1 METELFNAKRAFLSP
16 HAEKMGAQMKR
27 KRNRVPLSCTICRKR
42 KVKCDKTRPHCQ
54 QCSKTGVAHLCHYM
68 EQTWAEEAE
77 KELSKESELKQLRE
91 RIKALEETLAKMHS
105 ASSNTPE
112 SASVAL
118 EEPRVFQE
126 SKLIQEPKLLQ
137 SNKYDNDELDL
148 SRQFDMLHL
157 KNNGTVHLGATHWLA
172 IMKGDPYLKLLWAHI
187 FTMREKMSEWVQ
199 HKKKGAGTS
208 GGTHL
213 AGRCPVIHQPAASRC
228 PVSGATAS
236 NLGHHTKETAK
247 CPVDHQ
253 ALLSHHREDRV
264 PESRPDSGLS
274 GVSAREPLDSAP
286 RCPVAHNF
294 SGSPPGLNSRSGSE
308 GAGSGLKCPVAHDTH
323 GEIQPS
329 NKVSA
334 SGPGTN
340 GRPAPLLPSFDK
352 LASKCPVIHDN
363 SPPPP
368 SGLGPNPSNVTQD
381 QAITEIC
388 KLLPPKRIIA
398 LILDKFF
405 KHIYPVIPILDE
417 QSFKHQISQ
426 IVQSK
431 DETIS
436 LRLAKSSDCC
446 TLGILIIILRLTWL
460 SLPQNACEVDL
471 GPQCAAFFV
480 PRITTS
486 TVAQSREELLLLN
499 FETPAE
505 TVHLVRKYLIRL
517 DEMTSFSNSNVN
529 LTTVQF
535 AIFYKLYLMCCPE
548 KTTDTQLN
556 AFTSTSQDNEAHQ
569 MLLSSIVQMA
579 FSCGLHRDP
588 DNFPQLAASTK
599 GKLNKEAI
607 SNTERLKHTWR
618 KTWYIIVSLD
628 VQQSI
633 SLGSPRLLRNL
644 RDFSDTKLPCTSKID
659 YVRDIKEL
667 IVVKN
672 YTLFFQIDNCIVA
685 VLNHILNVSMAKT
698 VRKFELDSL
707 IEILKKLCFGGG
719 NVSEALGKLVNKG
732 LLFTTEGS
740 ADQSY
745 DEFYPL
751 PSLEEVLSPPP
762 PSENEKDKKVN
773 LPHEMTTRALF
784 FSKHIMLRMLLY
796 LLNYILFTYYE
807 PKGEVD
813 ADTRPLAKEYAQ
825 EALNYAMDGFRN
837 CLLFFSNSKA
847 GEGGNGSIF
856 NHMEVVLAPY
866 CLDIGHRALQFMVC
880 LILRARC
887 GPLTGMN
894 ESPILSSG
902 NNTSGSEDEN
912 ETRSSEVKKKEDNAE
927 IADVTKDIS
936 LDVGDELA
944 EILISRMTLFH
955 KLTKQVSAKYHY
967 AKRMMKSTGFFITL
981 LRNPSSK
988 SQLGEKNSSGY
999 KFQHPSIAK
1008 MTGFFKNV
1016 PSLVLSANGDQIKR
1030 CPVYQDAIGFLPRN
1044 NSVVSGPRSKP
1055 ETPVQLPP
1063 FRAYQPITYLSND
1076 LRRTSDVRNADN
1088 KRRKLTP
1095 RGSVTDSPVEE
1106 PVKQEGWRAMSPPAP
1121 NFGTP
1126 IMSPVP
1132 NSPAFRTDILP
1143 PLERLTETAS
1153 PAAPNSRNNSILSGP
1168 PHGLNSPAGM
1178 SENSSVNYT
1187 PDFEDFLMQ
1196 NSNFN
1201 GLMINPSSIVEAVGF
1216 DNYAQNDSSSV
1227 GAAADFL
1234 PIDTT
1239 EIDGL
1244 SEIPANPGFPVW
1256 D

>member
-1 METELFNAKRAFLSP
+1 MTSQL
-16 HAEKMGAQMKR
+16 KR

-77 KELSKESELKQLRE
+77 KELSKDSELKQLRE
-91 RIKALEETLAKMHS
+91 RIKALEETLSKMHS

-118 EEPRVFQE
+118 EEPRAMQESKVFQE
-126 SKLIQEPKLLQ
+126 PKPLQ
-137 SNKYDNDELDL
+137 GNKYDNDELDL
-148 SRQFDMLHL
+148 TRQFDMLHL

-172 IMKGDPYLKLLWAHI
+172 IMKGDPYLKLLWSHI
-187 FTMREKMSEWVQ
+187 FTMREKMSEWVL
-199 HKKKGAGTS
+199 HNKRKGHGSMNSTKMV
-208 GGTHL
+208 GK
-213 AGRCPVIHQPAASRC
+213 CPVIHQPTASRC
-228 PVSGATAS
+228 PVTNIAASASKLHTAEAT
-236 NLGHHTKETAK
+236 K
-247 CPVDHQ
+247 CPVDHH
-253 ALLSHHREDRV
+253 ALLSRQSHDKPV
-264 PESRPDSGLS
+264 DPRPSSNGS
-274 GVSAREPLDSAP
+274 SVSEHNDGSAGP
-286 RCPVAHNF
+286 VCPVAHRS
-294 SGSPPGLNSRSGSE
+294 SGSPSNSLSLNSITNSG
-308 GAGSGLKCPVAHDTH
+308 GADVCPVTHNTSQSIQHDD
-323 GEIQPS
+323 I
-329 NKVSA
+329 
-334 SGPGTN
+334 SGTEPHT
-340 GRPAPLLPSFDK
+340 RPAPLLPSFDK
-352 LASKCPVIHDN
+352 LASKCPVMHDT

-368 SGLGPNPSNVTQD
+368 GGLGSNPVNITQD
-381 QAITEIC
+381 QAIAELC

-417 QSFKHQISQ
+417 QSFKHQIAQ

-431 DETIS
+431 DDSTT
-436 LRLAKSSDCC
+436 LRLTKPSDCC
-446 TLGILIIILRLTWL
+446 SIGILVIILRLTWL

-471 GPQCAAFFV
+471 GPQCSAFFV
-480 PRITTS
+480 PRVTTS

-505 TVHLVRKYLIRL
+505 AIHLARKFLIRF
-517 DEMTSFSNSNVN
+517 DEITSFSNSNVN

-535 AIFYKLYLMCCPE
+535 AIFYKLYLMCCTE

-556 AFTSTSQDNEAHQ
+556 TFTSTSQDNEAHQ

-588 DNFPQLAASTK
+588 DNFPQLTVNTK

-607 SNTERLKHTWR
+607 SNSERLKHTWR
-618 KTWYIIVSLD
+618 KTWYAIVSLD

-707 IEILKKLCFGGG
+707 IDILKNLCFGDG
-719 NVSEALGKLVNKG
+719 NVNEAINKLINKG

-740 ADQSY
+740 NDQTF

-751 PSLEEVLSPPP
+751 PSLEEILSPPP
-762 PSENEKDKKVN
+762 PSENEKDKKLN
-773 LPHEMTTRALF
+773 LPHELTTRALF

-807 PKGEVD
+807 PKGEID
-813 ADTRPLAKEYAQ
+813 AETRPLAKEYAQ

-837 CLLFFSNSKA
+837 CLLFFSNSRA
-847 GEGGNGSIF
+847 AEGGNGSIF
-856 NHMEVVLAPY
+856 NHMEVVLAPC

-894 ESPILSSG
+894 ESPILTSG
-902 NNTSGSEDEN
+902 NNTSSEDEGESKASEN
-912 ETRSSEVKKKEDNAE
+912 RSRESVDEFS
-927 IADVTKDIS
+927 DVTKDIS
-936 LDVGDELA
+936 LDVGEELA
-944 EILISRMTLFH
+944 EILIARMTLFH
-955 KLTKQVSAKYHY
+955 KLTKQISVKYYY

-981 LRNPSSK
+981 LRNPSGKAQNGDK
-988 SQLGEKNSSGY
+988 SSSSGVRGLS

-1030 CPVYQDAIGFLPRN
+1030 CPVYQDAIGFLPSS
-1044 NSVVSGPRSKP
+1044 NSGSAVQKGQA
-1055 ETPVQLPP
+1055 EAPVQLPP

-1076 LRRTSDVRNADN
+1076 LRRTSDVRNADT
-1088 KRRKLTP
+1088 KRRKVTP
-1095 RGSVTDSPVEE
+1095 GASVAGSPSESTI
-1106 PVKQEGWRAMSPPAP
+1106 KHEGWRVLSPPAP
-1121 NFGTP
+1121 KLGTP
-1126 IMSPVP
+1126 VMSS
-1132 NSPAFRTDILP
+1132 NGGSPALKTEILP
-1143 PLERLTETAS
+1143 PLERLAAVAS
-1153 PAAPNSRNNSILSGP
+1153 PVHNSRNNSILSVDP
-1168 PHGLNSPAGM
+1168 MNVNSPAAL
-1178 SENSSVNYT
+1178 SEISSSVNYT

-1216 DNYAQNDSSSV
+1216 DNYGSQGGSNTMGVTAE
-1227 GAAADFL
+1227 FL
-1234 PIDTT
+1234 PIDNS

-1244 SEIPANPGFPVW
+1244 SEIPTNAGFPMW